1 MAERKTE
8 QAQQPAAQ
16 LEVTDLDSL
25 LKKEFRPKTDQ
36 AKEAVE
42 KAVRTL
48 AEQALS
54 QTTLISADVVQSIEA
69 MIAQLDK
76 TLTEQVNLILHHED
90 FQKLEGAWRGLH
102 YLVSN
107 TETDELLKIR
117 VMNVSKK
124 DLAKTV
130 KRFKGVAW
138 DQSPI
143 FKKSLRGRVRRPG
156 GEPYGCLVGD
166 YYFDHGPSD
175 VELLSGIAHDLGGRA
190 LRRSSRARARR

>member
-1 MAERKTE
+1 MAERKAE
-8 QAQQPAAQ
+8 QVQQPAAQ
-16 LEVTDLDSL
+16 LEVNELDSL
-25 LKKEFRPKTDQ
+25 LKKEFKPKTDQ

-54 QTTLISADVVQSIEA
+54 QTTLISADVIQSIEA

-76 TLTEQVNLILHHED
+76 TLTEQINLILHHED

-107 TETDELLKIR
+107 TETDETLKIR

-143 FKKSLRGRVRRPG
+143 FKSIYEAEYGVLG
-156 GEPYGCLVGD
+156 GEPYGCLV
-166 YYFDHGPSD
+166 
-175 VELLSGIAHDLGGRA
+175 ATT
-190 LRRSSRARARR
+190 SSTTARATSSC